1 MNKFKYYFILIITCL
16 SLFSCSKD
24 DNSVETVPL
33 RDFQEQF
40 TADNITIEEYLNN
53 YYLDLDF
60 NDPNFA
66 DKDVVI
72 KKITDLDTQSPI
84 MDYLDSATFPKLLS
98 KNVELHGITYKL
110 YYLVLREG
118 IGEKPCN
125 VDGVLAAYSGEYL
138 YKSTANEVTTLTPTP
153 FEKVIFPQSFFNLYE
168 VVTGWSEVFP
178 EFKTGN
184 NVPYKDS
191 DGKED
196 GTLVHTDF
204 GAGVMFL
211 PSGLAYYNTGKGAVP
226 SYVPLVFSFK
236 LYAINRS
243 DLDNDGIP
251 SYLEDVN
258 GDGYMRVLA
267 TGVANPDDSDGDGVP
282 DFLDIDDDGDG
293 FTTRSEITKPAN
305 QIGVVNGINYGP
317 SKYYPYNAFTVE
329 DDPTTPDVDE
339 SLQSELRGIPAF
351 AATGEP
357 DYTSSGRLRLHLD
370 KAHHTEKP

>member
-1 MNKFKYYFILIITCL
+1 MNKFKYYFILIITSL

-24 DNSVETVPL
+24 DNSVEVEPL
-33 RDFQEQF
+33 RDFGEQF

-84 MDYLDSATFPKLLS
+84 MDYLDSDTFPKLLS

-138 YKSTANEVTTLTPTP
+138 YKSTVNEVTTLAPTP

-168 VVTGWSEVFP
+168 VITGWSEVFP
-178 EFKTGN
+178 EFKTGGTPVSN
-184 NVPYKDS
+184 
-191 DGKED
+191 GD
-196 GTLVHTDF
+196 GTVTYNNF

-211 PSGLAYYNTGKGAVP
+211 PSGLGYYNQGSG
-226 SYVPLVFSFK
+226 S
-236 LYAINRS
+236 
-243 DLDNDGIP
+243 IP
-251 SYLEDVN
+251 SY
-258 GDGYMRVLA
+258 
-267 TGVANPDDSDGDGVP
+267 T
-282 DFLDIDDDGDG
+282 
-293 FTTRSEITKPAN
+293 
-305 QIGVVNGINYGP
+305 P
-317 SKYYPYNAFTVE
+317 S
-329 DDPTTPDVDE
+329 
-339 SLQSELRGIPAF
+339 I
-351 AATGEP
+351 
-357 DYTSSGRLRLHLD
+357 SS
-370 KAHHTEKP
+370 K